1 MHADHIEK
9 LDQGVVIKKSIAG
22 YEVCQGDRH
31 IACGLSPFFCEQAR
45 PVPDHNR
52 SKGEAASPSETLAVG
67 DVVRFIKTSQD
78 AGQILEVLPRRNR
91 LARRAAASRRGAY
104 AGEQVIAANLDQVV
118 PVFSAAEPEPHW
130 RLLDRYLVAAESA
143 ALPAMICITK
153 LDLAQNG
160 GDGIAA
166 ALSEKV
172 EEYRRIGYAVLLVSA
187 WSGAHLA
194 ELKQALQGRTS
205 LLLGKSG
212 VGKTSLLNALQP
224 GLGLRVKEVSRATGK
239 GRHTTTH
246 LEMFPFDFGGAVI
259 DTPGTREFALWEV
272 EGDDLTYCFPEMR
285 PFIGRCKFGLDCQH
299 DEEPGC
305 AVRRA
310 VMDGHISPARYQ
322 SYMFLREES

>member
-22 YEVCQGDRH
+22 YEVRQGDRSF
-31 IACGLSPFFCEQAR
+31 ACRVSPLLRGQAR
-45 PVPDHNR
+45 PEPGFGL
-52 SKGEAASPSETLAVG
+52 SKGEVAVQDDSLAVG
-67 DVVRFIKTSQD
+67 DVVRFFETGPGV
-78 AGQILEVLPRRNR
+78 GQILGILPRRNR

-118 PVFSAAEPEPHW
+118 PVFSAAKPEPHW
-130 RLLDRYLVAAESA
+130 RLLDRYLVAAEA
-143 ALPAMICITK
+143 AGLPALVCITK

-160 GDGIAA
+160 GDAIDA
-166 ALSEKV
+166 ALAQTV

-187 WSGAHLA
+187 HSGAHLA

-224 GLGLRVKEVSRATGK
+224 GLGLRVKQVSRVTGK

-246 LEMFPFDFGGAVI
+246 LEMFPFDFRGAVI

-272 EGDDLTYCFPEMR
+272 EEDDLAYCFPEMR

-310 VMDGHISPARYQ
+310 VMAGHISPARYQ
-322 SYMFLREES
+322 SYMFLREEP